1 MKPQPLPLDAP
12 CEWPIEVRLPVAQ
25 ATPFVYASPHSGSN
39 YEPAFLAASKL
50 DPVTLRKSEDS
61 FIHEIFAAAPELGA
75 PLLHALFPRVCL
87 DASREPYEL
96 DPAMFEDALPD
107 YVNSG
112 SARVAGGIGT
122 IARVVASGNDI
133 YRAKLRFAEAKQRL
147 ADYYQPYHEALAQLL
162 AETRPRFGCAVLI
175 DCHSMPSVGEP
186 TDGDAGRQRADIV
199 LGNRFGTACAPVLV
213 AVARR
218 ALEGFGYRVV
228 LNTPYAGGFVTQKYG
243 RPAEGLHAL
252 QIEINRAL
260 YMDEARIERGPG
272 MAALT
277 AHMTALIEA
286 LGAIDP
292 AALRAR

>member
-12 CEWPIEVRLPVAQ
+12 FDWPVEVRLPAAQ
-25 ATPFVYASPHSGSN
+25 SAPFVYASPHSGSN

-61 FIHEIFAAAPELGA
+61 FIHEIFAAAPGLGA

-87 DASREPYEL
+87 DANREPYEL
-96 DPAMFEDALPD
+96 DPAMFEDELPA

-112 SARVAGGIGT
+112 SARVAAGIGT
-122 IARVVASGNDI
+122 IARVVANGNEI
-133 YRAKLRFAEAKQRL
+133 YRAKLRFAEAKRRL
-147 ADYYQPYHEALAQLL
+147 ADYYRPYHEALARLV
-162 AETRPRFGCAVLI
+162 AETHRRFGCAVLI
-175 DCHSMPSVGEP
+175 DCHSMPSVGGP
-186 TDGDAGRQRADIV
+186 TEGDEGRHRADIV
-199 LGNRFGTACAPVLV
+199 LGNRFGAACAPVLV
-213 AVARR
+213 GVARR

-243 RPAEGLHAL
+243 RPDQGLHAL

-260 YMDEARIERGPG
+260 YMDEARMERGPG

-286 LGAIDP
+286 LSTIDP
-292 AALRAR
+292 APLRAR